1 MNLKGSSFLEGHGV
15 ERRDSEENSL
25 SFWRGGGEEEAAG
38 SESSRVSAN

>member
-25 SFWRGGGEEEAAG
+25 SFWRGGGEEAAG